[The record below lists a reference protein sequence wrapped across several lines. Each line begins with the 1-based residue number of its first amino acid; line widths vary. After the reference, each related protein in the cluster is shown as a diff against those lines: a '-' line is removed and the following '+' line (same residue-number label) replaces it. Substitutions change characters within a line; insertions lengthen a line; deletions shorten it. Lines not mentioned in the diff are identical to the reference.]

1 MFWWA
6 APVLHTEIFFQ
17 TYEARFVKMSAIY
30 VCMHIIR
37 NVEYIHNSWHRNMW
51 VHIKAIV
58 YIFDYLPILELIQD
72 LNFRLE
78 IQTKVKLG
86 SKNLL
91 AKAAKNADFSFFF
104 NYVLF
109 KNINLGKHNFIVN
122 TFEYSILEAW
132 IGNKQKKISKGNS

>member
-1 MFWWA
+1 
-6 APVLHTEIFFQ
+6 
-17 TYEARFVKMSAIY
+17 
-30 VCMHIIR
+30 
-37 NVEYIHNSWHRNMW
+37 MW

-109 KNINLGKHNFIVN
+109 KNINFGKHNFIVN
-122 TFEYSILEAW
+122 THCLRMIY
-132 IGNKQKKISKGNS
+132 